1 MTPVGKHGTRM
12 VHRLRRPALEARLH
26 TKITP
31 DWHRWIGESLA
42 AGHGPADLLATMRE
56 NRFDERAA
64 RDAIADAMFGGAA
77 PRAPDDEVP
86 GLAVFRSRLADGHV
100 LDAGDRQVRVIA
112 RMTRPAI
119 AILDGVLDAD
129 ECDALRDMASARLER
144 SLVVSPGSGKGVVQD
159 IRTSEGANFGRSE
172 NPLIARIDARAA
184 AIMRL
189 DENHGEG
196 LQSMRYGV
204 GGEYVPHYDYFAP
217 DDPGSKAHLASGGQ
231 RVATLIMYLNDVDAG
246 GETIFPRIDF
256 SYVPRRG
263 QALYFEYTTPEGA
276 LDPLSLHGG
285 APVLRGEKWIL
296 TKWMRERAY
305 PG

>member
-1 MTPVGKHGTRM
+1 M
-12 VHRLRRPALEARLH
+12 EARPH

-42 AGHGPADLLATMRE
+42 AGHGPADLLTTMRE
-56 NRFDERAA
+56 HRFDERAA
-64 RDAIADAMFGGAA
+64 RDAIADAVFGGAA
-77 PRAPDDEVP
+77 PREASDAVP
-86 GLAVFRSRLADGHV
+86 ASFRSRLGEGHV
-100 LDAGDRQVRVIA
+100 LDAGDRRVRVLA
-112 RMTRPAI
+112 RVARPLI

-129 ECDALRDMASARLER
+129 ECAALREMATSRLAR
-144 SLVVSPGSGKGVVQD
+144 SQVVSPGTGQGVVQS

-172 NPLIARIDARAA
+172 NELIARVDARAA
-184 AIMRL
+184 LLMRL
-189 DENHGEG
+189 GEEHGEG
-196 LQSMRYGV
+196 LQAMRYGV
-204 GGEYVPHYDYFAP
+204 GAEYVAHYDYFPP
-217 DDPGSKAHLASGGQ
+217 DDPGSRAHLASGGQ
-231 RVATLIMYLNDVDAG
+231 RVSTLIMYLNDVEAG

-256 SYVPRRG
+256 SYVPRLG

-296 TKWMRERAY
+296 TKWMREHAF